1 MRELGAGFWKIM
13 DTDSWLLF
21 SFNDLA
27 WTESEDSSSRGVIA
41 GALENGSLD
50 LWDADKLLRS
60 ARFVETWSCY
70 FGVGLD
76 CGWIW
81 ADRLMF

>member
-1 MRELGAGFWKIM
+1 MAR
-13 DTDSWLLF
+13 LF

-50 LWDADKLLRS
+50 LWDADKLLNGS
-60 ARFVETWSCY
+60 RFVKLQTILW
-70 FGVGLD
+70 
-76 CGWIW
+76 
-81 ADRLMF
+81 

>member
-1 MRELGAGFWKIM
+1 MRLTRGVCVCV
-13 DTDSWLLF
+13 F

-27 WTESEDSSSRGVIA
+27 WTESEDSSSRGVLA

-60 ARFVETWSCY
+60 ARFVGLGIISTEIMC
-70 FGVGLD
+70 VGLM
-76 CGWIW
+76 G
-81 ADRLMF
+81 

>member
-1 MRELGAGFWKIM
+1 MAR
-13 DTDSWLLF
+13 LF

-50 LWDADKLLRS
+50 LWDADKLLNGS
-60 ARFVETWSCY
+60 RFVELETILWK
-70 FGVGLD
+70 
-76 CGWIW
+76 
-81 ADRLMF
+81 